1 MNETHD
7 SITIRPATFS
17 DAPRIFSALK
27 AYPDRLVPRPVSD
40 ILLNTDRFLV
50 AEKDGELVGTVAWSI
65 LPELEGGNPSFELQ
79 SLSVRADCAR
89 RGLGR
94 RLAETAIARIRPYK
108 PKEIIV
114 LTFSPE
120 FFGKL
125 GFEAV
130 DKRRLVYK
138 LYHGCAHCVKYDSP
152 FTCPE
157 VAMALRF
164 DKTAD

>member
-1 MNETHD
+1 MRTIPD
-7 SITIRPATFS
+7 LFTIRPATFS
-17 DAPRIFSALK
+17 DAPAIFAALK

-50 AEKDGELVGTVAWSI
+50 AEKGGELVGTVAWSI

-79 SLSVRADCAR
+79 SLSVRADCCR
-89 RGLGR
+89 MGLGK
-94 RLAETAIARIRPYK
+94 RLAEAAIARIRPYQ

-120 FFGKL
+120 FFGRL
-125 GFEAV
+125 GFKPA

-157 VAMALRF
+157 LAMTLDLAG
-164 DKTAD
+164 A